1 MKLREL
7 KEKST
12 QEMEKLLRET
22 RESLRGMRFGVST
35 GQETHVRSLRIA
47 RKTIAQILTIKR
59 SRRERTA

>member
-35 GQETHVRSLRIA
+35 GQETRVRSLRNA
-47 RKTIAQILTIKR
+47 RKTIARILTLLKN
-59 SRRERTA
+59 APKA

>member
-47 RKTIAQILTIKR
+47 RKTIARILTLLKN
-59 SRRERTA
+59 APKA